1 MKRIKKTLKGKGKI
15 VAALAVVISFASVIA
30 WYTSMNAH
38 AFGTYS
44 AGGNKHFEEGHLTV
58 TINGPDGKSD
68 SLTMYVHSDDYAMN
82 KKVSGKDFK
91 DKQHPYTISH
101 YSGGNGDYS
110 LQVNGQ
116 DNRVTIKS
124 EKNTKNNYTLLT
136 IPIKYYLPAHEQHCS
151 QNYETVDKPT
161 AINSAENITFYCGGN
176 DGFWE
181 SSYHSDRG
189 DWKYINIHIS
199 TALVGLSST
208 NNKMEQVNTNGE
220 WKTYDWCS
228 MNLNLGR
235 TSGTLTFNGNNGQ
248 LRQNTNSQWSNS
260 VSKQL
265 TDRQEYGDF
274 PEGYRKGYELAGF
287 YTNPYGQDGDWANEG
302 WQFCSD
308 YTIYAIWTPNTYSIE
323 YDCGDGSGTMSK
335 TTATYDTTV
344 SLNKCTFKRKG
355 YKFAGWSKTEGGAV
369 DYKDNASFTYN
380 TDDDITLYAVWEKDN
395 WEVEFNGNGSSGTKY
410 TADLAYN
417 KTVNLPQNLFE
428 RPGYTFIGW
437 AQKEDGDKEVPEEV
451 KYTDGQAVKDLC
463 EPGETCHLYAIWKK
477 SDGSFETK
485 NIIHDD
491 KMFLGDVNLTGQ
503 NGTGYSNAN
512 IDSKSAHIDKEDD
525 PGYFTDRY
533 GSNNN

>member
-38 AFGTYS
+38 AFGTYD
-44 AGGNKHFEEGHLTV
+44 AGGNKHFEEGHLT
-58 TINGPDGKSD
+58 INMNGPDGKSD
-68 SLTMYVHSDDYAMN
+68 SLTMYIHSDDYAKN

-91 DKQHPYTISH
+91 KKQHNYTVTTF
-101 YSGGNGDYS
+101 SGGGGDYS
-110 LQVNGQ
+110 LTLNNQ
-116 DNRVTIKS
+116 TIKS
-124 EKNTKNNYTLLT
+124 KINSNNNYTLLT
-136 IPIKYYLPAHEQHCS
+136 IEVWYLLPAHEQHRS
-151 QNYETVDKPT
+151 WDWVTVDKPT
-161 AINSAENITFYCGGN
+161 SVNANENITLYCGGN

-181 SSYHSDRG
+181 NSYHDTAAH
-189 DWKYINIHIS
+189 WKSVNIHVS
-199 TALVGLSST
+199 TALVGLTASENKTDT
-208 NNKMEQVNTNGE
+208 NPSGA

-228 MNLNLGR
+228 INLNLDH

-248 LRQNTNSQWSNS
+248 LRQDENSQWNNS

-428 RPGYTFIGW
+428 RPGYMFIGW

-525 PGYFTDRY
+525 SGYFTDRY

>member
-1 MKRIKKTLKGKGKI
+1 MKKKIKKRGKI
-15 VAALAVVISFASVIA
+15 VAALITVISFAA
-30 WYTSMNAH
+30 ALTWYNAKNAY

-44 AGGNKHFEEGHLTV
+44 AGGNKHFEEGHVTI

-68 SLTMYVHSDDYAMN
+68 SLTMYVHSDDYAKN

-91 DKQHPYTISH
+91 DNQHPYTISH
-101 YSGGNGDYS
+101 YSGGNGDYK

-116 DNRVTIKS
+116 DNKVTIKS
-124 EKNTKNNYTLLT
+124 EKNSNNNYTLLT

-161 AINSAENITFYCGGN
+161 AINSAESITFYCGGN

-235 TSGTLTFNGNNGQ
+235 TSGTLKFDGNGGS
-248 LRQNTNSQWSNS
+248 LSFT
-260 VSKQL
+260 SKQL
-265 TDRQEYGDF
+265 NDRDSYGDF
-274 PEGYRKGYELAGF
+274 PTGWRTGYELAGF
-287 YTNPYGQDGDWANEG
+287 NTNQWGSGDWASED

-308 YTIYAIWTPNTYSIE
+308 YTIYAIWTPKTYSIS
-323 YDCGDGSGTMSK
+323 YDAGEGDGSMDN
-335 TTATYDTTV
+335 TTATYNNSV
-344 SLNKCTFKRKG
+344 QLSKCTFKKKG
-355 YKFAGWSKTEGGAV
+355 YKFVGWSRTEGGSV
-369 DYKDNASFTYN
+369 DYTDGASFTYN
-380 TDDDITLYAVWEKDN
+380 TADDITLYAVWEADS
-395 WEVEFNGNGSSGTKY
+395 WEVAFHGNGSSGETY

-417 KTVNLPQNLFE
+417 KTVNLPENVFQ

-437 AQKEDGDKEVPEEV
+437 AEDDENAKEISDQIDFAN
-451 KYTDGQAVKDLC
+451 GQAVKDLC
-463 EPGETCHLYAIWKK
+463 KPGETIHLYAIWRK
-477 SDGSFETK
+477 SDGSFETQ

-491 KMFLGDVNLTGQ
+491 KMFLGDINLEGEK
-503 NGTGYSNAN
+503 GTTYSPDRL
-512 IDSKSAHIDKEDD
+512 DSKSAKIDKEDD
-525 PGYFTDRY
+525 PGYFTNRY
-533 GSNNN
+533 